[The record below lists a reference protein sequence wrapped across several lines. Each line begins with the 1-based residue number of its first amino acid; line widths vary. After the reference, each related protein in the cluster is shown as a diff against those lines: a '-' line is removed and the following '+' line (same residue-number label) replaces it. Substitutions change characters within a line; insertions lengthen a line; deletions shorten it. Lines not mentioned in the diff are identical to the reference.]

1 MACLLKAQK
10 VIVQMIA
17 DMLTKADF
25 HMTAWPDSLP
35 LITLMFVH
43 VSFIE
48 SAPQSMG
55 AEQSNNDF
63 PCFENTNLLI
73 YSF

>member
-10 VIVQMIA
+10 VFVQMIA

-25 HMTAWPDSLP
+25 HMTALPDSLP
-35 LITLMFVH
+35 LITLMFVN

-48 SAPQSMG
+48 SAPQGMG
-55 AEQSNNDF
+55 AEQSNSDF
-63 PCFENTNLLI
+63 LRFENTNLLI